1 MRISRI
7 EVIPVDVPY
16 HAGAAEWIAG
26 RVAGTKSTDLWI
38 TRISTDEGLIGIGEG
53 GDVSRQTESYVGR
66 DPFDFLGGDEPMP
79 IHMALY
85 DLMGKALGRPAH
97 HLIGRK
103 VRERVPL
110 AYWSCEMPAEVMARE
125 AERAVEMGYTVHKV
139 KARPQWDILEQVR
152 QIAERVPASFQ
163 VRIDPNG
170 SFGTPA
176 NTVRI
181 GRQLE
186 RYNIE
191 SLETPIPQHNVDGYV
206 HIRGHLDL
214 PISLHIGTPHPM
226 TALRERICDYF
237 IIAYPYRG
245 LAGTLREA
253 LTASVADMPVWIQ
266 IVGTG
271 IVTAW
276 VAHLGAVIPNATQP
290 AVTLHDL
297 RVDDLIHEPLA
308 VHDGTLPVPERPGL
322 GVELDE
328 DALER
333 YRVR

>member
-1 MRISRI
+1 MKITRV

-16 HAGAAEWIAG
+16 HPGAAEWIAA
-26 RVAGTKSTDLWI
+26 RAAGTKRTDLWI
-38 TRISTDEGLIGIGEG
+38 TRVSTDEGITGIGEG
-53 GDVSRQTESYVGR
+53 GDVSRQAAEYLGKN
-66 DPFDFLGGDEPMP
+66 PFEFLGGDESMP
-79 IHMALY
+79 IHQALY
-85 DLMGKALGRPAH
+85 DVMGKALGLPAYR
-97 HLIGRK
+97 LIGPR
-103 VRERVPL
+103 VRDRVPL
-110 AYWSCEMPAEVMARE
+110 AYWSCEMPAEVMAKE
-125 AERAVEMGYTVHKV
+125 AERAVEMGYTTHKI
-139 KARPQWDILEQVR
+139 KARPQWDIVEQVR
-152 QIAERVPASFQ
+152 QISERVPASFQ
-163 VRIDPNG
+163 LRIDPND
-170 SFGTPA
+170 SFHTPA

-191 SLETPIPQHNVDGYV
+191 SLETPIPQENVDGYK
-206 HIRGHLDL
+206 HIRSHLDL
-214 PISLHIGTPHPM
+214 PISLHIGRPHPM

-245 LAGTLREA
+245 LAGTLKEA
-253 LTASVADMPVWIQ
+253 ITAGVADMPVWIQ

-297 RVDDLIHEPLA
+297 RVDDLIQEPLQ
-308 VHDGTLPVPERPGL
+308 VQSGTIPVPERPGL

-328 DALER
+328 EALER